1 MSTHPSHADTPRILT
16 VSQVNLDVQGYLES
30 GFPLLWVEGELS
42 NVKRPASGHLY
53 CSLKDE
59 QAQVSAAMFRGRNRH
74 LRFTPEDGTRV
85 LVRARVS
92 LYVPRGQYQL
102 LIEHMEEAGEGRL
115 RRAFEELRERLFAEG
130 LFNEEH
136 KQALPRY
143 PEQIGVIS
151 SASGAA
157 LRDILQVLRRRCP
170 GIPVLLYPAAVQGE
184 DAPRQLRSALAL
196 AQRRRDCDVLIL
208 GRGGGSLEDLWAFNE
223 EQLARDVAA
232 STLPVVSAVGHE
244 VDTALTDHAAD
255 VRAPTPSA
263 AAELVGPDM
272 AAFERQW
279 QALAERLHR
288 QMNRRLTRERERL
301 NFLRRRLVRPE
312 QQLRRHAQQLDEL
325 EGRLRRSIEHRLTLN
340 RQRLDQLR
348 RRLLSRDPRGLLRL
362 VRQRLTSLARRLR
375 APTPRLLEQRRQHL
389 GHLSHRLETASPLA
403 TLNRG
408 YSITLKDGQPLRS
421 VWHTR
426 PGDVLRTRLPDGELV
441 TRVEDQH
448 EGSFGVPERPE

>member
-1 MSTHPSHADTPRILT
+1 MSSQPSQADTPQIRT
-16 VSQVNLDVQGYLES
+16 VSQLNLDVQGYLEG
-30 GFPLLWVEGELS
+30 GFALLWVEGELS

-59 QAQVSAAMFRGRNRH
+59 RAQVSAAMFRGRNRN

-115 RRAFEELRERLFAEG
+115 RRAFEQLRERLFAEG
-130 LFNEEH
+130 LFNEER

-143 PEQIGVIS
+143 PNQIGIIS

-170 GIPVLLYPAAVQGE
+170 GIPVLVYPAAVQGE
-184 DAPRQLRSALAL
+184 DAPRQLRAALAL

-232 STLPVVSAVGHE
+232 CALPVVSAVGHE
-244 VDTALTDHAAD
+244 VDTALSDYAAD

-279 QALAERLHR
+279 QALAQRLHR

-301 NFLRRRLVRPE
+301 DFLSRRLVRPE
-312 QQLRRHAQQLDEL
+312 QQLRRYAQQLDEL
-325 EGRLRRSIEHRLTLN
+325 EGRLRRHTEHRLTLT
-340 RQRLDQLR
+340 RQRLDQLQ

-362 VRQRLTSLARRLR
+362 ARQRLTSLARRLR
-375 APTPRLLEQRRQHL
+375 APTPRLLEQRRQQL
-389 GHLSHRLETASPLA
+389 GHLSQRLETASPLA

-421 VWHTR
+421 IQQAA
-426 PGDVLRTRLPDGELV
+426 PGDILRTRLPDGELIA
-441 TRVEDQH
+441 RVEDQH
-448 EGSFGVPERPE
+448 ERSFSIQDSPE

>member
-1 MSTHPSHADTPRILT
+1 MSTQPATDDTPRVLT
-16 VSQVNLDVQGYLES
+16 VSQLNLDVQGQLEG

-59 QAQVSAAMFRGRNRH
+59 RAQVSAAMFRGRNRR

-102 LIEHMEEAGEGRL
+102 IIEHMEEAGEGRL
-115 RRAFEELRERLFAEG
+115 RRAFEQLRDRLFAEG
-130 LFNEEH
+130 LFSEEG

-143 PEQIGVIS
+143 PAQIGVIT

-157 LRDILQVLRRRCP
+157 LRDILQVLQRRCP
-170 GIPVLLYPAAVQGE
+170 GIPVLIYPAAVQGD
-184 DAPRQLRSALAL
+184 DAPRQLRAALAL

-208 GRGGGSLEDLWAFNE
+208 GRGGGSLEDLWAFND
-223 EQLARDVAA
+223 EQLARDLAGCE
-232 STLPVVSAVGHE
+232 TPVVSAVGHE
-244 VDTALTDHAAD
+244 VDTALTDYAAD

-263 AAELVGPDM
+263 AAELAGPDM

-279 QALAERLHR
+279 TALSERLQR
-288 QMNRRLTRERERL
+288 QMNRRVIRERERL
-301 NFLRRRLVRPE
+301 DFLRRRLVRPE
-312 QQLRRHAQQLDEL
+312 QQLRRHAQHLDEL
-325 EGRLRRSIEHRLTLN
+325 DGRLRRQMNHRLTLN

-348 RRLLSRDPRGLLRL
+348 RRLQGRDPRGWLRL
-362 VRQRLTSLARRLR
+362 ARQRLTGLARRLR
-375 APTPRLLEQRRQHL
+375 GPAPRLLEQRRQHL
-389 GHLSHRLETASPLA
+389 GHLGHRLETASPLA
-403 TLNRG
+403 TLQRG

-421 VWHTR
+421 SHPVE
-426 PGDVLRTRLPDGELV
+426 PGDTLRTRLPDGEV
-441 TRVEDQH
+441 ISRVESTH
-448 EGSFGVPERPE
+448 EQPLGVDPDD